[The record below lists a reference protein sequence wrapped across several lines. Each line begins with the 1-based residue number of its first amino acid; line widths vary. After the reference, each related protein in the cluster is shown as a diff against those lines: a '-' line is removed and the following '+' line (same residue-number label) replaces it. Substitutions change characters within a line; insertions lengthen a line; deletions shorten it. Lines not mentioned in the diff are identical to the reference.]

1 MMNSINVEETM
12 ALSISV
18 KDQKSEKIVQDAKIK
33 AIKNKAPLS
42 EVVIKLLDKWN
53 RGDVEIEVNRNA

>member
-1 MMNSINVEETM
+1 MYLYNCASADMMKSINMEEKM

-42 EVVIKLLDKWN
+42 EVVLKLLDK
-53 RGDVEIEVNRNA
+53 

>member
-1 MMNSINVEETM
+1 MMNSINVEETL

-42 EVVIKLLDKWN
+42 EVVLKLLDKWN
-53 RGDVEIEVNRNA
+53 KGDVEIEVNRNA

>member
-1 MMNSINVEETM
+1 M

-33 AIKNKAPLS
+33 AIRNKAALS
-42 EVVIKLLDKWN
+42 EVVLKLLDKWN
-53 RGDVEIEVNRNA
+53 KGDVEIEVKRNA